1 MVMIPVSFALAA
13 VLVVLL
19 WREIHVFTSPNRNK
33 YLIAFLALLIFQLL
47 LVGLRFGYGLDG
59 LRRVYPF
66 GASLMGPLAYLSF
79 YRTDADERLRE
90 SGKVFHL
97 LPLLLVG
104 VLTVLAPAYIDLLLG
119 IVTLF
124 YAGMLTRLGLDGHD
138 ALGWANLSRS
148 ADVFRTLWFC
158 CVLLVLSGLT
168 DLVIAFDFWRTGGS
182 NIDSIVSKTIVI
194 AIAWFGL
201 ALLIR
206 RHVAASRTTGAQPA
220 APASADPQDHSRT
233 RVIDATPSDLVSTEA
248 AAQQSAKKLASDPG
262 HDSDDDLLATVVAS
276 IKQQN
281 LHLDANLNLNRLAR
295 RVGIVQRQVSG
306 VINRKTGLS
315 VSQFIN
321 GMRVDFAC
329 EQLIDTDLSV
339 TEIMLAAG
347 FNTKSNFNREFKRCT
362 NMSPSAYRKSIR
374 GS

>member
-19 WREIHVFTSPNRNK
+19 GREIHIFTSPNRNK
-33 YLIAFLALLIFQLL
+33 YLIAFLVLLIFQLL

-79 YRTDADERLRE
+79 YRTDVGDRPRQVPGL
-90 SGKVFHL
+90 FHL
-97 LPLLLVG
+97 LPLLLVC

-119 IVTLF
+119 AVTLF
-124 YAGMLTRLGLDGHD
+124 YAVMLTRLGLDGHD

-148 ADVFRTLWFC
+148 TDVFRTLWFC

-168 DLVIAFDFWRTGGS
+168 DLLIALDFWRTGGA

-206 RHVAASRTTGAQPA
+206 RHISTA
-220 APASADPQDHSRT
+220 APASTALGEKPQT
-233 RVIDATPSDLVSTEA
+233 RVIDSTPSDASLVEA
-248 AAQQSAKKLASDPG
+248 TAKQSVKKVTPESG
-262 HDSDDDLLATVVAS
+262 HDSDDDLLATIVAS
-276 IKQQN
+276 IEQQN

-295 RVGIVQRQVSG
+295 RIGIVQRQVSG

-321 GMRVDFAC
+321 GMRIDFAC
-329 EQLIDTDLSV
+329 EKLIDTDMSV

-374 GS
+374 GL